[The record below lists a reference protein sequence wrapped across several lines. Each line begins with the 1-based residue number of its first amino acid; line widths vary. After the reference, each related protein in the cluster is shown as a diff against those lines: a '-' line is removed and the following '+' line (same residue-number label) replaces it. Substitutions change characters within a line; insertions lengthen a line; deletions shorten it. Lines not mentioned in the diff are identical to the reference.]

1 MMCTDRSRSIA
12 DPRYEFSR
20 TRYPYATACS
30 RWERKPLTPG
40 RGELQNL
47 AGARCRCAVA
57 ASEGGRHIRRFFG
70 CIPQP
75 SPYHLMRMRRF
86 FPNLALCALLASP
99 AMVAAQAPASISTS
113 FAASSYGEKL
123 NVAGL
128 PRFGRINDSLYR
140 GAQPYAEGLQQL
152 KKLGITTIIDLRGED
167 PHKVDWER
175 KQAEALGIRFIHLP
189 VSGWSTP
196 SDEQVAQFF
205 SIFRSKANEKV
216 FVHCRFGEDR
226 TGVFIASYRI
236 AFDHWSSDQA
246 LSEMLVFGFNRLWHP
261 SMASYIRSLPQ
272 RLQSDPIL
280 KSSLGPQ
287 VTPPLE
293 LAR

>member
-1 MMCTDRSRSIA
+1 
-12 DPRYEFSR
+12 
-20 TRYPYATACS
+20 
-30 RWERKPLTPG
+30 
-40 RGELQNL
+40 
-47 AGARCRCAVA
+47 
-57 ASEGGRHIRRFFG
+57 
-70 CIPQP
+70 
-75 SPYHLMRMRRF
+75 MRRF
-86 FPNLALCALLASP
+86 FPNLALCALLPSP
-99 AMVAAQAPASISTS
+99 AIVAAQAPASISTS

-123 NVAGL
+123 NFAGL

-272 RLQSDPIL
+272 RLQSDPML

>member
-1 MMCTDRSRSIA
+1 M
-12 DPRYEFSR
+12 PRR
-20 TRYPYATACS
+20 THGYPPFL
-30 RWERKPLTPG
+30 E
-40 RGELQNL
+40 
-47 AGARCRCAVA
+47 
-57 ASEGGRHIRRFFG
+57 
-70 CIPQP
+70 CILPAL
-75 SPYHLMRMRRF
+75 PYHLIAMRRF
-86 FPNLALCALLASP
+86 CHHLALCAVLASP
-99 AMVAAQAPASISTS
+99 GVRAAQAPPSTS
-113 FAASSYGEKL
+113 TPFATTAEKL
-123 NVAGL
+123 KLAGL
-128 PRFGRINDSLYR
+128 PRFGRINDCLYR

-167 PHKVDWER
+167 LHRVDWER

-216 FVHCRFGEDR
+216 FVHCRLGEDR

-246 LSEMLVFGFNRLWHP
+246 LNEMLAFGFNHLWHP

-287 VTPPLE
+287 VPPPLE

>member
-1 MMCTDRSRSIA
+1 M
-12 DPRYEFSR
+12 E
-20 TRYPYATACS
+20 
-30 RWERKPLTPG
+30 
-40 RGELQNL
+40 
-47 AGARCRCAVA
+47 
-57 ASEGGRHIRRFFG
+57 
-70 CIPQP
+70 
-75 SPYHLMRMRRF
+75 MRRF
-86 FPNLALCALLASP
+86 LYNLALGALLASP
-99 AMVAAQAPASISTS
+99 GVLAAQAPASTSTS
-113 FAASSYGEKL
+113 FAASSYAEKL
-123 NVAGL
+123 KFAGL

-196 SDEQVAQFF
+196 SNEQVAQFF

-226 TGVFIASYRI
+226 TGVFIASYRV
-236 AFDHWSSDQA
+236 AFDHWSTDQA
-246 LSEMLVFGFNRLWHP
+246 LNEMLAFGFNRLWHP
-261 SMASYIRSLPQ
+261 SMASYIRDLPQ
-272 RLQSDPIL
+272 RLQFDPVL
-280 KSSLGPQ
+280 KSFLSLQ
-287 VTPPLE
+287 VTAPLE

>member
-1 MMCTDRSRSIA
+1 
-12 DPRYEFSR
+12 
-20 TRYPYATACS
+20 
-30 RWERKPLTPG
+30 
-40 RGELQNL
+40 
-47 AGARCRCAVA
+47 
-57 ASEGGRHIRRFFG
+57 
-70 CIPQP
+70 
-75 SPYHLMRMRRF
+75 MRRF

-99 AMVAAQAPASISTS
+99 GILSAQAPPSTS
-113 FAASSYGEKL
+113 TPFAATAEKL
-123 NVAGL
+123 KFAGL

-140 GAQPYAEGLQQL
+140 GAQPYAEGFQQL

-167 PHKVDWER
+167 LDKVNWER
-175 KQAEALGIRFIHLP
+175 KQADALGIRFIHLP

-205 SIFRSKANEKV
+205 SIFRGNGNEKV

-246 LSEMLVFGFNRLWHP
+246 LKEMLAFGFNRLWHP
-261 SMASYIRSLPQ
+261 SMASYVRSLPQ
-272 RLQSDPIL
+272 LLQSDPIL
-280 KSSLGPQ
+280 KSFLGPQ
-287 VTPPLE
+287 VTAPLE

>member
-1 MMCTDRSRSIA
+1 
-12 DPRYEFSR
+12 
-20 TRYPYATACS
+20 
-30 RWERKPLTPG
+30 
-40 RGELQNL
+40 
-47 AGARCRCAVA
+47 
-57 ASEGGRHIRRFFG
+57 
-70 CIPQP
+70 
-75 SPYHLMRMRRF
+75 MRR

-99 AMVAAQAPASISTS
+99 AIVAAQAPASISTS

-123 NVAGL
+123 NFAGL

-152 KKLGITTIIDLRGED
+152 KKLGVTTIIDLRGED

-175 KQAEALGIRFIHLP
+175 KQAETLGIRFIHLP

-205 SIFRSKANEKV
+205 SIFRKANEKV
-216 FVHCRFGEDR
+216 FVHCRYGEDR

-261 SMASYIRSLPQ
+261 SMASYIRGLPQ